1 MRKNLRKLQTTKF
14 WQMRSL
20 PALAGLGVWIATLWL
35 AQALVDRDRAQIL
48 RKVESTATDVSQEVM
63 GQMQNR
69 ILALERMAERWERQG
84 GSPQAE
90 WQVDATNY
98 IRDFPGFQAIEWVDS
113 AYYVRWIVPLAG
125 NQAAQ
130 NLNLASEERRR
141 AALEEA
147 RQQQAVT
154 VTRTVTLAQK
164 GKGFLVYVP
173 LFFEAGEQGQ
183 QSELGTRNSEG
194 RRQKAEGRRE
204 RRRYKGINPK
214 SFDGFI
220 LGVFRVQSLFDTLL
234 PQHVAPGYAI
244 AIFDGSEEIYRRDRS
259 KSDRQLEKKWS
270 REAKVHFE
278 GVTWRVLVY
287 PTSTLLAEERSLL
300 PAIVLG
306 GGLVIGVLLAGAVR
320 FAQKAQGHARSVK
333 AINQQLTRERAKI
346 QEATMLQ
353 RAILD
358 SANYTIISTTV
369 DGTITTFNTAAERW
383 LGYTAAEV
391 VGKTTP
397 VIIHDEDEVRQRAQ
411 ELSQELGVA
420 LEPRFEVFVA
430 KAQLGE
436 PDEREWTYIRKD
448 GSRFPVL
455 LSVTA
460 LRDAEG
466 NVTGFLGIGSD
477 ISDRKR
483 AEAAL
488 HESESTLRSFFDSAP
503 MMMGIVELVGDDIL
517 HISDNAT
524 AAQFFGMAPEAM
536 RNRRS
541 SEMGTPQEQI
551 CRWIGHYRESQ
562 QTGKPVRFEYA
573 HATETETRWL
583 SATVSPIA
591 SVGGERF
598 SYVVDDITER
608 KQAQE
613 ELLWK
618 ETLLRSMA
626 SASPLAFFVVDNR
639 TDDIL
644 YFNRRFCEI
653 WGIEHLEARM
663 QRGELKNKDI
673 IPDCVPML
681 ADVAAF
687 AKSCKPLQSE
697 ENRIVIEDEIPF
709 IDGRTIRRFS
719 TPIRDEQDRYFGRL
733 YIFEDISDRK
743 HREEILRN
751 ITLGVSAE
759 TGEAFF
765 QSLVQYLTRALEVEY
780 AFVGEL
786 VEPEGI
792 SIRTIA
798 GYSNGR
804 AIENFEYALANAPC
818 EQVVG
823 QQLRVYPRDVQQQF
837 PLDAYLREIEAQS
850 YLGAPLFDSTG
861 RPLGL
866 IAVLSCKPLD
876 DTQLME
882 EILTIFAVRAS
893 SEIERR
899 RSEAELQ
906 RRNLRS
912 QLLDELTL
920 KIRRSLRLE
929 KTLQTTV
936 TEVRRFLETDRVL
949 LFQLHADGSGT
960 VVQEA
965 VIPGFPVTLGQDILD
980 PCFQEGYIERYR
992 QGRVSAIAD
1001 IERADIQPCHV
1012 EFLQQFA
1019 VKANLVV
1026 PILQKEELWGLL
1038 IAHQCASP
1046 RQWTSFETEL
1056 LRQLADRVGI
1066 ALAQSELLEAVR
1078 ESEARFRTMADS
1090 APVLLWMSGLDK
1102 QRTFFNQSWLEFTGR
1117 TLEQELGN
1125 GWGAGVHPEDLQHC
1139 LDTYTTAFDA
1149 RESFQMEYR
1158 LRRADGE
1165 YRWILDTGKPRY
1177 TPDGNFV
1184 GYIGSCVDISDRREV
1199 EQLKDEFVSIVSH
1212 ELRTPL
1218 TSILGALDLLAGG
1231 ALSNRPEQFQHMLQI
1246 AAKNADRLVRLI
1258 NDILDIER
1266 IESGKVTM
1274 TKQACDA
1281 ANLMTAAAE
1290 VMQSMASAAEV
1301 TLSVSPVSARLWAD
1315 PDRIVQVLTNLL
1327 SNAIKFSPPGSTVWL
1342 TAEARE
1348 KEPSYILFR
1357 VRDQGRG
1364 IPADKIETI
1373 FGRFQQVD
1381 ASDSRQKGGTGLG
1394 LAVCRSIVQHH
1405 EGQIWA
1411 ESGLGEGSTFYFTL
1425 PLAQEEEIKASTH
1438 PSGPLVLVCDDDASV
1453 RSVVRMVLE
1462 HQDYRVITAAS
1473 GQEAVKLAAQ
1483 ERPDI
1488 ILLNLMM
1495 PGMNGWETLAAL
1507 KEQQET
1513 KNLPVIILSGLFP
1526 DARKSTPEVSDW
1538 IVKPP
1543 DERSLLQALERILT
1557 DPNRKVKVL
1566 IVEDDADL
1574 AQILIA
1580 MFDRHGIE
1588 TYHAQTGR
1596 EAIQLSQQIFPDLL
1610 VLDLVLPGCDGFA
1623 VVDWLRQHNRLCRV
1637 PLVVYTSKDL
1647 DDSERERLKLGQ
1659 TLFLTKGR
1667 ITPEQFE
1674 QRIIKLLGRIIRRR
1688 KGDDN
1693 RESQAHFGR

>member
-1 MRKNLRKLQTTKF
+1 
-14 WQMRSL
+14 MRSL

-35 AQALVDRDRAQIL
+35 AQTLVDRDRVQIL
-48 RKVESTATDVSQEVM
+48 RKVESTATGASQEVT
-63 GQMQNR
+63 GQMRNR
-69 ILALERMAERWERQG
+69 ILALKRMAERWERQG
-84 GSPQAE
+84 GTPQAE

-113 AYYVRWIVPLAG
+113 TYYVRWIVPLAG
-125 NQAAQ
+125 NEAAQ

-141 AALEEA
+141 SALEEA
-147 RQQQAVT
+147 RQRET
-154 VTRTVTLAQK
+154 VTITRTITLTQG

-173 LFFEAGEQGQ
+173 LFLEDGEQGG
-183 QSELGTRNSEG
+183 LGDGETG
-194 RRQKAEGRRE
+194 RLGEQGT
-204 RRRYKGINPK
+204 INPK

-220 LGVFRVQSLFDTLL
+220 LGVFRTQLLFDTLL
-234 PQHVAPGYAI
+234 PQHHVAPGYAI

-259 KSDRQLEKKWS
+259 RSDRQLERKWS
-270 REAKVHFE
+270 RETNVHFE
-278 GVTWRVLVY
+278 GVTWRVRVY

-300 PAIVLG
+300 PAVVLG

-320 FAQKAQGHARSVK
+320 FAQKAQGHAQSVK

-369 DGTITTFNTAAERW
+369 DGTITTFNAAAERW

-420 LEPRFEVFVA
+420 IEPGFEAFVA
-430 KAQLGE
+430 KARRGE

-483 AEAAL
+483 AEKELARLLEREQAARADAEAARSRVTNIL
-488 HESESTLRSFFDSAP
+488 ESIGDAFFTLDKEWRFTYINRQAELSLQRKREELLGKNVWDEFPEAVGSAFDREYHKAVSERVD
-503 MMMGIVELVGDDIL
+503 VEFEEFYPPLATWFEVHAYPSKDGLSVYFQD
-517 HISDNAT
+517 ISD
-524 AAQFFGMAPEAM
+524 
-536 RNRRS
+536 RR
-541 SEMGTPQEQI
+541 
-551 CRWIGHYRESQ
+551 R
-562 QTGKPVRFEYA
+562 
-573 HATETETRWL
+573 
-583 SATVSPIA
+583 
-591 SVGGERF
+591 
-598 SYVVDDITER
+598 
-608 KQAQE
+608 AQE

-653 WGIEHLEARM
+653 WGIEHLEAQM
-663 QRGELKNKDI
+663 QRGELKNSDI
-673 IPDCVPML
+673 IPACVPL
-681 ADVAAF
+681 IANVAAF
-687 AKSCKPLQSE
+687 AKSCKPLQSA
-697 ENRIVIEDEIPF
+697 ENRVVIEDEIPF
-709 IDGRTIRRFS
+709 VDGRTIRRFS
-719 TPIRDEQDRYFGRL
+719 TQVRDEQDRYFGRL
-733 YIFEDISDRK
+733 YIFEDITERK

-765 QSLVQYLTRALEVEY
+765 QSLVQYLTKALGVEY

-786 VEPEGI
+786 VEPEGDR
-792 SIRTIA
+792 IRTIA
-798 GYSNGR
+798 GYGNGQ
-804 AIENFEYALANAPC
+804 ILDNFEYALANTPS

-823 QQLRVYPRDVQQQF
+823 QQLRVYPRDVGQQF
-837 PLDAYLREIEAQS
+837 PLDAYLAAIEAQS

-866 IAVLSCKPLD
+866 IAVLSRQPLD
-876 DTQLME
+876 DTRLME
-882 EILTIFAVRAS
+882 EVLTIFAVRAN

-906 RRNLRS
+906 RRHLRS
-912 QLLDELTL
+912 QLFAELTL
-920 KIRRSLRLE
+920 KIRRSLKLE
-929 KTLQTTV
+929 KILQTTV
-936 TEVRRFLETDRVL
+936 TEVQRFLEADRVL
-949 LFQLHADGSGT
+949 LFEIHADGSGT
-960 VVQEA
+960 VVQES
-965 VIPGFPVTLGQDILD
+965 VVPGFPVTLGQNIVD
-980 PCFQEGYIERYR
+980 PCFQEGYLERYR
-992 QGRVSAIAD
+992 QGRVSAID
-1001 IERADIQPCHV
+1001 NIERADIQPCHV
-1012 EFLQQFA
+1012 EFLQQFG

-1038 IAHQCASP
+1038 IAHQCASH
-1046 RQWTSFETEL
+1046 RQWSSFEAEL
-1056 LRQLADRVGI
+1056 LRQLADQIGI
-1066 ALAQSELLEAVR
+1066 ALAQARLLEREIRQRQEIARSQEELLVINNALESAVEGISRLDVQGRYIYVNQAYASMVGYAPEELIGMECQTTVYPEDRGKMRAAYQQLLANGKAEAEVRAVR
-1078 ESEARFRTMADS
+1078 KDGSVF
-1090 APVLLWMSGLDK
+1090 DK
-1102 QRTFFNQSWLEFTGR
+1102 QVVMVKVSDKQ
-1117 TLEQELGN
+1117 Q
-1125 GWGAGVHPEDLQHC
+1125 Q
-1139 LDTYTTAFDA
+1139 
-1149 RESFQMEYR
+1149 
-1158 LRRADGE
+1158 
-1165 YRWILDTGKPRY
+1165 
-1177 TPDGNFV
+1177 FV
-1184 GYIGSCVDISDRREV
+1184 GHYCFMKDISDRREI
-1199 EQLKDEFVSIVSH
+1199 ERLKDEFVSIVSH

-1218 TSILGALDLLAGG
+1218 TSILGALDLLASGV
-1231 ALSNRPEQFQHMLQI
+1231 LSSQPERSQHMLNI

-1266 IESGKVTM
+1266 IESGKASI

-1281 ANLMTAAAE
+1281 ANLMTASVE
-1290 VMQSMASAAEV
+1290 VMQSMAVAARV
-1301 TLSVSPVSARLWAD
+1301 TLSVSPLSVRLWAD
-1315 PDRIVQVLTNLL
+1315 PDRIVQVFTNLL

-1342 TAEARE
+1342 TAEARD
-1348 KEPSYILFR
+1348 KEPGYILFR
-1357 VRDQGRG
+1357 VRDRGRG
-1364 IPADKIETI
+1364 IPPDKIETI

-1405 EGQIWA
+1405 GGQIWA
-1411 ESGLGEGSTFYFTL
+1411 ESILGEGSTFYFTL

-1438 PSGPLVLVCDDDASV
+1438 PNGPLVLVCDDDASV

-1462 HQDYRVITAAS
+1462 HQDYQVITAAS

-1483 ERPDI
+1483 EQPDV

-1495 PGMNGWETLAAL
+1495 PGMNGWETLATL
-1507 KEQQET
+1507 KERAET
-1513 KNLPVIILSGLFP
+1513 KNIPVIILSGLFP
-1526 DARKSTPEVSDW
+1526 DARKATPEVSDW

-1596 EAIQLSQQIFPDLL
+1596 EAIHLSQQIFPDLL
-1610 VLDLVLPGCDGFA
+1610 VLDLILPECDGFA
-1623 VVDWLRQHNRLCRV
+1623 VVDWLRQHNRLCQV

-1674 QRIIKLLGRIIRRR
+1674 QRVIKLLGRIIRYR

-1693 RESQAHFGR
+1693 RDSQTHSDR

>member
-1 MRKNLRKLQTTKF
+1 
-14 WQMRSL
+14 MRSL

-35 AQALVDRDRAQIL
+35 AQTLVDRDRVQIL
-48 RKVESTATDVSQEVM
+48 RKVESTATGASQEVT
-63 GQMQNR
+63 GQMRNR
-69 ILALERMAERWERQG
+69 ILALKRMAERWERQSG
-84 GSPQAE
+84 TPQAE

-125 NQAAQ
+125 NEAAQ

-141 AALEEA
+141 FALEEA
-147 RQQQAVT
+147 RQRET
-154 VTRTVTLAQK
+154 VTITRTITLTQG

-173 LFFEAGEQGQ
+173 LFLEDGKQG
-183 QSELGTRNSEG
+183 T
-194 RRQKAEGRRE
+194 
-204 RRRYKGINPK
+204 INPK

-220 LGVFRVQSLFDTLL
+220 LGVFRTQSLFDTLL

-259 KSDRQLEKKWS
+259 KSDRQLERKWS
-270 REAKVHFE
+270 REANVHFE
-278 GVTWRVLVY
+278 GVTWRLRVY

-300 PAIVLG
+300 PAVVLG

-320 FAQKAQGHARSVK
+320 FAQKAQGYARSIK

-420 LEPRFEVFVA
+420 IEPGFEAFVA
-430 KAQLGE
+430 KARREE

-460 LRDAEG
+460 LYDAEG

-483 AEAAL
+483 AEKELARLLEREQAARADAEAARSQVTNIL
-488 HESESTLRSFFDSAP
+488 ESIGDAFFTLDKEWRFTYINRQA
-503 MMMGIVELVGDDIL
+503 ELRL
-517 HISDNAT
+517 
-524 AAQFFGMAPEAM
+524 Q
-536 RNRRS
+536 
-541 SEMGTPQEQI
+541 
-551 CRWIGHYRESQ
+551 
-562 QTGKPVRFEYA
+562 
-573 HATETETRWL
+573 
-583 SATVSPIA
+583 
-591 SVGGERF
+591 
-598 SYVVDDITER
+598 R
-608 KQAQE
+608 KRE
-613 ELLWK
+613 ELLGKNVWNEFPEAVGSTFDREYHK
-618 ETLLRSMA
+618 AVSERVNVEFEEFYP
-626 SASPLAFFVVDNR
+626 PLATWFEVHAYPSKEGLSV
-639 TDDIL
+639 
-644 YFNRRFCEI
+644 YF
-653 WGIEHLEARM
+653 H
-663 QRGELKNKDI
+663 
-673 IPDCVPML
+673 
-681 ADVAAF
+681 
-687 AKSCKPLQSE
+687 
-697 ENRIVIEDEIPF
+697 
-709 IDGRTIRRFS
+709 
-719 TPIRDEQDRYFGRL
+719 
-733 YIFEDISDRK
+733 DISDRK

-765 QSLVQYLTRALEVEY
+765 QSLVQYLTKALGVEY

-786 VEPEGI
+786 VEPEGDR
-792 SIRTIA
+792 IRIIA
-798 GYSNGR
+798 GCGNGQ
-804 AIENFEYALANAPC
+804 ILDNFEYVLANTPC
-818 EQVVG
+818 AQVVG
-823 QQLRVYPRDVQQQF
+823 QQPRVYPRDVGQQF
-837 PLDAYLREIEAQS
+837 PLDAYLAAIEAQS

-861 RPLGL
+861 HPLGL
-866 IAVLSCKPLD
+866 IAVLSRKPLE
-876 DTQLME
+876 DTRLME
-882 EILTIFAVRAS
+882 EVLTIFAVRAS

-906 RRNLRS
+906 RRHLRS
-912 QLLDELTL
+912 QLFAELTL
-920 KIRRSLRLE
+920 KIRRSLKLE
-929 KTLQTTV
+929 TILQTTV
-936 TEVRRFLETDRVL
+936 TEVQGFLEADRVL
-949 LFQLHADGSGT
+949 LFEIHADGSGT
-960 VVQEA
+960 VVQES
-965 VIPGFPVTLGQDILD
+965 VVPGFPVTLGQNIVD
-980 PCFQEGYIERYR
+980 PCFQEGYLERYR
-992 QGRVSAIAD
+992 QGRVSAIDD

-1012 EFLQQFA
+1012 EFLQQFG

-1046 RQWTSFETEL
+1046 RQWSSFETEL
-1056 LRQLADRVGI
+1056 LRQLADQIGI
-1066 ALAQSELLEAVR
+1066 ALAQAQLLEREIRQRQEIARSQEELLVVTNALESAVEGISR
-1078 ESEARFRTMADS
+1078 LDVQGRYIYVNQAYASMVGY
-1090 APVLLWMSGLDK
+1090 AP
-1102 QRTFFNQSWLEFTGR
+1102 E
-1117 TLEQELGN
+1117 ELIGMD
-1125 GWGAGVHPEDLQHC
+1125 WQAIVHPEDREKMRAAYQKL
-1139 LDTYTTAFDA
+1139 LANGKAEMEVRALRKDGSVFDKQVVMVKV
-1149 RESFQMEYR
+1149 SDKQQ
-1158 LRRADGE
+1158 
-1165 YRWILDTGKPRY
+1165 
-1177 TPDGNFV
+1177 FV
-1184 GYIGSCVDISDRREV
+1184 GHYCFMKDISDRREI
-1199 EQLKDEFVSIVSH
+1199 ERLKDEFVSIVSH

-1218 TSILGALDLLAGG
+1218 TSILGALDLLASGV
-1231 ALSNRPEQFQHMLQI
+1231 LSSQPERSQHMLNI

-1266 IESGKVTM
+1266 IESGKATI

-1281 ANLMTAAAE
+1281 ANLMTASVE
-1290 VMQSMASAAEV
+1290 VMQSMAVAAGV
-1301 TLSVSPVSARLWAD
+1301 TLSVSPLSVRLWAD
-1315 PDRIVQVLTNLL
+1315 PDRIVQVFTNLL

-1342 TAEARE
+1342 TAEVRE

-1364 IPADKIETI
+1364 IPPDKIETI

-1405 EGQIWA
+1405 GGQIWA
-1411 ESGLGEGSTFYFTL
+1411 ESLLGEGSTFSFTL

-1462 HQDYRVITAAS
+1462 HQDYQVITAAS

-1483 ERPDI
+1483 EQPDV

-1495 PGMNGWETLAAL
+1495 PGMNGWETLATL
-1507 KEQQET
+1507 KERAQT
-1513 KNLPVIILSGLFP
+1513 KNIPVIILSGLFP
-1526 DARKSTPEVSDW
+1526 DARKATPEVSDW

-1610 VLDLVLPGCDGFA
+1610 VLDLILPECDGFA
-1623 VVDWLRQHNRLCRV
+1623 VVDWLRQHNRLCQV

-1674 QRIIKLLGRIIRRR
+1674 QRVIKLLGRIIRYR

-1693 RESQAHFGR
+1693 RDSQTHSDR